1 MSFAKVNYATDEVE
15 QTSANREKPKLA
27 FGIDDLEEASGFGR
41 STIYEQIKAGN
52 LRARKLGRRTFVMA
66 DDAKAWLQGL
76 PEKNGG

>member
-1 MSFAKVNYATDEVE
+1 MSLVKLNYATDQVE
-15 QTSANREKPKLA
+15 SEQASVRKEKLA

-66 DDAKAWLQGL
+66 DDAKAWLESL
-76 PEKNGG
+76 PQKAA